1 MFAKANVNDKLD
13 LFNINYYQEFFIYP
27 FVDKNT
33 PDYIGKVPIAYTI
46 EKQPEIEVL
55 DMLYTD
61 YQNEIGRSVD
71 GFIINSGN
79 SVSKYVRLKDGKL
92 TEHHA

>member
-1 MFAKANVNDKLD
+1 MPVAFTV
-13 LFNINYYQEFFIYP
+13 
-27 FVDKNT
+27 T
-33 PDYIGKVPIAYTI
+33 
-46 EKQPEIEVL
+46 KQPEIKDLNERY
-55 DMLYTD
+55 DFYT
-61 YQNEIGRSVD
+61 NSVNRNVE